1 MSTLKEI
8 RHRARQDRK
17 KVKAELLEKIRV
29 FLVSHAADPDYLSKI
44 AGKLND
50 QGIYTITGKP
60 WTTRNLWQFLTT
72 NGENLAALRPT
83 KPGAEPSGV
92 WEKDI
97 PTDLTELI
105 EWAMRYKKLGVLPVV
120 ISDSLLLERVE
131 KMLEQENLSF
141 SGMIQELLTR
151 WLAKKE
157 HRIPEPKK
165 ISKFSRPP
173 ICMSLLRNSGEQV
186 VITMSPS
193 QRKTD

>member
-8 RHRARQDRK
+8 RRRARQDRK

-97 PTDLTELI
+97 PT
-105 EWAMRYKKLGVLPVV
+105 
-120 ISDSLLLERVE
+120 
-131 KMLEQENLSF
+131 
-141 SGMIQELLTR
+141 
-151 WLAKKE
+151 
-157 HRIPEPKK
+157 
-165 ISKFSRPP
+165 
-173 ICMSLLRNSGEQV
+173 
-186 VITMSPS
+186 
-193 QRKTD
+193 